1 MKRPKWKKRNFKK
14 KCNSF
19 IVVIMNDRW
28 WNCLIVLHLV
38 VFSTL
43 FLGRGRE
50 DNAMKEL
57 RDEIKNVIKIIAQ
70 EYVEQY
76 PVSTVSTVSAGG
88 KRLISSGKIN
98 TNQVQYD

>member
-1 MKRPKWKKRNFKK
+1 
-14 KCNSF
+14 
-19 IVVIMNDRW
+19 
-28 WNCLIVLHLV
+28 
-38 VFSTL
+38 
-43 FLGRGRE
+43 
-50 DNAMKEL
+50 MKEL